1 MFLPSPLDHAVK
13 IRIVDSNDRR
23 RSRRYVSPRFQTP
36 RRNVGGQRSIFGDFF
51 FFNYG
56 ESGGK
61 KIVIYVLI
69 KIRYPNTVTVMM
81 LTNVLSVSPWNR
93 QGYFLS
99 HSYGSLILFATSRR
113 R

>member
-1 MFLPSPLDHAVK
+1 MTGEGLEGMFHH
-13 IRIVDSNDRR
+13 
-23 RSRRYVSPRFQTP
+23 VSKHREEMWAGSG
-36 RRNVGGQRSIFGDFF
+36 VYLVIFF

-61 KIVIYVLI
+61 KIVISVLI

-99 HSYGSLILFATSRR
+99 HSYGSLILFAMPRR